1 MYFRESAANLF
12 LGQERNLHYVVHIE
26 VFLAKAFSEGVGE
39 EDDDMLQVTRFLVVG
54 TTLTPG

>member
-1 MYFRESAANLF
+1 MDFREGAANWF

-39 EDDDMLQVTRFLVVG
+39 EDDDMLQVARFLVVSR
-54 TTLTPG
+54 L